1 MKDKSAILKNLR
13 TIPGVGKSIAEYL
26 WDLGY
31 RGVEELRGQDPEMM
45 YNKYCDLRGQPIDR
59 CLLYVFRC
67 AVYFS
72 EEDNPEPALLKW
84 WNWTDER
91 MVAREHSG

>member
-1 MKDKSAILKNLR
+1 MENNSAALKNLR
-13 TIPGVGKSIAEYL
+13 TIPGVGKIIARDL

-31 RGVEELRGQDPEMM
+31 RDVSDLRGEDPEVM
-45 YNKYCDLRGQPIDR
+45 YNKYCDLRRQPLDR
-59 CLLYVFRC
+59 CVLYVLRC

-72 EEDNPEPALLKW
+72 EEENHEPELLKW

-91 MVAREHSG
+91 MAAR